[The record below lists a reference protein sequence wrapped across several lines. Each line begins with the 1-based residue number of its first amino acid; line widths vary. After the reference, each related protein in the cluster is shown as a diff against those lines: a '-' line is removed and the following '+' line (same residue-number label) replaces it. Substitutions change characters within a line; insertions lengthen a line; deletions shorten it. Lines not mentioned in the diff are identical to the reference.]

1 MVRLSY
7 EEIERL
13 QIILVEH
20 CNGKSPN
27 YLNSLIINSRIE
39 QTTINVNYSQPT
51 SEIIEIVQA
60 ELSRTY
66 SRDGDRSRLDFVLF
80 LEYFQVKLP
89 PESDERLFI
98 QDIIVKLEKTPI
110 LESHSR
116 SKNIKNLL
124 NQRRQEQPE
133 QITIPSSNTYQRIDN
148 SIIIDHDLED
158 LEDTLRRQLGY
169 RGLFTFSISSD
180 YPIILKE
187 YIIERILREFSNKIK
202 PRSYRHPI
210 NIRLYNNSVST
221 QQVIEGK
228 LKQLNICNQLA
239 DLVRDKNRL
248 DTIIILWNYDIEKKQ
263 METIVNEFLN
273 KIRAECLYVLQESH
287 QCLVIILAN
296 VSCQFN
302 IDGFISLKTP
312 DKFILG
318 EANGLIEW
326 FTNELHQLNL
336 ENDDIYQYINRIEG
350 QHGHLIG
357 TYQEIKDII
366 DELNGRILNY
376 G

>member
-1 MVRLSY
+1 MLKLSY
-7 EEIERL
+7 EEIEGL

-27 YLNSLIINSRIE
+27 YLKSLIINSKIE
-39 QTTINVNYSQPT
+39 QKTINVNYYLPT
-51 SEIIEIVQA
+51 SEFTEILQA
-60 ELSRTY
+60 ELSKTY
-66 SRDGDRSRLDFVLF
+66 SSDGDRSRLDFVLF

-89 PESDERLFI
+89 PESDERLFVK
-98 QDIIVKLEKTPI
+98 DIIIKLEKTPI
-110 LESHSR
+110 FESHSR
-116 SKNIKNLL
+116 SKNLKTLL
-124 NQRRQEQPE
+124 NQTRQQQSERV
-133 QITIPSSNTYQRIDN
+133 TIPSSNIYKRIDN
-148 SIIIDHDLED
+148 SIIVDHDLED

-180 YPIILKE
+180 DPIILKE

-202 PRSYRHPI
+202 PRYCRHPI

-221 QQVIEGK
+221 QQIIEEK
-228 LKQLNICNQLA
+228 LRQLNICNQLA
-239 DLVRDKNRL
+239 DLVLDKNKL
-248 DTIIILWNYDIEKKQ
+248 DTIIILWNYDVEKSQ
-263 METIVNEFLN
+263 METIVNEFLS
-273 KIRAECLYVLQESH
+273 KIRAECLSLLQENR

-302 IDGFISLKTP
+302 IDSFISLKTP

-318 EANGLIEW
+318 EPNGLIEW
-326 FTNELHQLNL
+326 VTNKLHQLNL

-366 DELNGRILNY
+366 DELNGRI
-376 G
+376 

>member
-1 MVRLSY
+1 MLRLNY
-7 EEIERL
+7 EEIEKL
-13 QIILVEH
+13 QRILVEH

-27 YLNSLIINSRIE
+27 YLKSLIINSKIE
-39 QTTINVNYSQPT
+39 DKTINVNYYLPT
-51 SEIIEIVQA
+51 SEFTEILQA
-60 ELSRTY
+60 ELSETC
-66 SRDGDRSRLDFVLF
+66 SLDGDRKRLDFVLF

-89 PESDERLFI
+89 PESDERLFVK
-98 QDIIVKLEKTPI
+98 DIIIKLEKKPI
-110 LESHSR
+110 LESYSR
-116 SKNIKNLL
+116 SKNLKILL
-124 NQRRQEQPE
+124 NQTRQEQSE
-133 QITIPSSNTYQRIDN
+133 QVTIPSSKISKKIDN
-148 SIIIDHDLED
+148 SIIVDHDLED
-158 LEDTLRRQLGY
+158 LENILRRKLGY

-180 YPIILKE
+180 DSIILKE

-202 PRSYRHPI
+202 PRYYRHPI

-239 DLVRDKNRL
+239 DLVRDKNKL
-248 DTIIILWNYDIEKKQ
+248 DTIIILWNFDVEKNQ
-263 METIVNEFLN
+263 METIVNEFLS
-273 KIRAECLYVLQESH
+273 KIRAECLSLLQKNR

-302 IDGFISLKTP
+302 IDSFISLKTP
-312 DKFILG
+312 DKFILA
-318 EANGLIEW
+318 EPNGLIEW
-326 FTNELHQLNL
+326 FTNKLHQLNL
-336 ENDDIYQYINRIEG
+336 ENDRIYQYINRIEG

-366 DELNGRILNY
+366 DELNGRILNN